1 MKYLLFT
8 SKQDASRNI
17 ARHLIETEFFE
28 ASGSLWEWNGFTLV
42 GKSIAKQVI
51 DRDKNGSPG
60 SVWEWNGF
68 TLVDMLTDTVLDIL
82 PPKDAEMAIVLSPHR
97 SETGKPCLTTH
108 TSGNWCPKA
117 DFGGSPSTLSFA
129 NASFMKNF
137 LLNARELNEGRGLG
151 FEVCYEAD
159 HHGPTVDIP
168 YTFVEVGSSEKEWN
182 DLKACSIAA
191 DAVMDALK
199 SDKKYD
205 AFFGIGYGHY
215 MPSITKYSMDSEC
228 AAGHMLAAH
237 SLSCLDS
244 GMFSQAMSKNMEGRA
259 RYVAV
264 EKKAFNS
271 AQKERI
277 GGLCAG
283 AGVEMAIFS

>member
-8 SKQDASRNI
+8 SKQAASKNI
-17 ARHLIETEFFE
+17 AKHLIETEFIE

-42 GKSIAKQVI
+42 GKSIAKQII
-51 DRDKNGSPG
+51 DRDKKGSTG

-68 TLVDMLTDTVLDIL
+68 ALVDMLADTVLDIV

-108 TSGNWCPKA
+108 TTGNWCANA

-129 NASFMKNF
+129 NASFMKDF
-137 LLNARELNEGRGLG
+137 LLKATELNESRGLG
-151 FEVCYEAD
+151 FDVSYEAD

-182 DLKACSIAA
+182 NTKACSAVA

-199 SDKKYD
+199 ANNKYG

-215 MPSITKYSMDSEC
+215 MPSVTKYALDSEL
-228 AAGHMLAAH
+228 AVGHMLASH
-237 SLSCLDS
+237 SLDCLDK
-244 GMFSQAMSKNMEGRA
+244 GMFKQAISRNMEGNA
-259 RYVAV
+259 KYVAV
-264 EKKAFNS
+264 EKKALNS
-271 AQKERI
+271 AQRKKVS
-277 GGLCAG
+277 GLCEAEG
-283 AGVEMAIFS
+283 IEMELF